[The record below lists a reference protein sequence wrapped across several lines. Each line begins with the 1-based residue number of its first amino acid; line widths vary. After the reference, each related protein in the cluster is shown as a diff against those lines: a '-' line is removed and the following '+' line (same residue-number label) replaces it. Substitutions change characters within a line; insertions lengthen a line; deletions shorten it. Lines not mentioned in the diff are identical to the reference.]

1 MKVFDKNAVARHLD
15 LTPKRIKQLTDKG
28 ILKEYRPGLYELGQ
42 ARVDYIRYLRNQNPE
57 TEESIDYQTERA
69 KLVRAK
75 RKNEEMELAVKSGEL
90 HKAEDIERVMSAM
103 LINFKA
109 RLMAIPAEQ
118 APKLAEE
125 KDTDKIARRL
135 MKEIKKAL
143 SELSD
148 FQTLFCEVIKEDEES
163 DG

>member
-1 MKVFDKNAVARHLD
+1 MKVYDKNAVARHLD

-28 ILKEYRPGLYELGQ
+28 ILKEYRSGLYDLGQ
-42 ARVDYIRYLRNQNPE
+42 ARIDYIHYLRNQNPE
-57 TEESIDYQTERA
+57 TEEGIDYQIERA

-75 RKNEEMELAVKSGEL
+75 RKNEEIELEVKSGQL

-118 APKLAEE
+118 APKLVEE
-125 KDTDKIARRL
+125 TETDKIAKRL

-143 SELSD
+143 LELSD
-148 FQTLFCEVIKEDEES
+148 FQTLFCEEIREDEEN
-163 DG
+163 DD

>member
-15 LTPKRIKQLTDKG
+15 LTPKRVKQLTDKG

-90 HKAEDIERVMSAM
+90 HRAEDIERVMSAM

-118 APKLAEE
+118 APKLAGIKEP
-125 KDTDKIARRL
+125 DKISRIIMGEVR
-135 MKEIKKAL
+135 KAL
-143 SELSD
+143 LELSD
-148 FQTLFCEVIKEDEES
+148 FRTLFCGDVKEDEERN
-163 DG
+163 D

>member
-28 ILKEYRPGLYELGQ
+28 ILKEYRPGLYELGK
-42 ARVDYIRYLRNQNPE
+42 ARVDYIRYLRDQNPE
-57 TEESIDYQTERA
+57 TEEDIDYQSERA
-69 KLVRAK
+69 KLVRTR
-75 RKNEEMELAVKSGEL
+75 RKNEEMELAVRSGEL
-90 HKAEDIERVMSAM
+90 HRAEDIERVMSAM

-109 RLMAIPAEQ
+109 RLMAIPTEQ

-125 KDTDKIARRL
+125 KDSDKIAKRL
-135 MKEIKKAL
+135 MNEIKKAL
-143 SELSD
+143 AELSD

-163 DG
+163 DD